1 MSKSIP
7 AETVRGEG
15 NSAIAP
21 DTGRPLSR
29 VSVMRFAIGFTFFS
43 VLWAMSATMGSS
55 MLLPQRFNGL
65 GIGRPEAILGIMNS
79 VGVLFAL
86 VANLVFGAFSDA
98 THSRFGRRTP
108 WILSGGFVAGLGFY
122 LTSVSVTLTGIVGWS
137 VVQQIGLNM
146 MIAPC
151 VAVFADR
158 IPEMTRGTM
167 SAFYG
172 AGALIGQSLGNII
185 GAQFLGNVR
194 MGFTFGVICW
204 ILSGVL
210 TVLIFPREKAYSAME
225 SKHVNL
231 RNVLRQF
238 KPPTKGSRDFWL
250 ALVGRMLLIFGYMSI
265 SGYQL
270 YIVQKYI
277 GLDNAEAVATISTM
291 SLITL
296 IISLVTSL
304 ASGPISDRIGKRKLP
319 VFVSSAI
326 IAIGIAV
333 PWVLKSQFSM
343 FAYAALM
350 GLGYGI
356 YMAVDQALNVDV
368 LPNPDEAGKDL
379 GILNLA
385 NTLGQVIAPIVV
397 SSIVVATGGYFL
409 VFPIAIAAVMV
420 GAVVILFI
428 KKVK

>member
-98 THSRFGRRTP
+98 TYSRFGRRTP

-194 MGFTFGVICW
+194 TGFTFGGYLLDSQRC
-204 ILSGVL
+204 
-210 TVLIFPREKAYSAME
+210 AYRVDLPARKS
-225 SKHVNL
+225 L
-231 RNVLRQF
+231 FRNGIKTCQPEECATPVQTADQGF
-238 KPPTKGSRDFWL
+238 KRLL
-250 ALVGRMLLIFGYMSI
+250 AC
-265 SGYQL
+265 
-270 YIVQKYI
+270 
-277 GLDNAEAVATISTM
+277 
-291 SLITL
+291 
-296 IISLVTSL
+296 
-304 ASGPISDRIGKRKLP
+304 ASGSN
-319 VFVSSAI
+319 A
-326 IAIGIAV
+326 
-333 PWVLKSQFSM
+333 
-343 FAYAALM
+343 AYFRVH
-350 GLGYGI
+350 
-356 YMAVDQALNVDV
+356 VD
-368 LPNPDEAGKDL
+368 
-379 GILNLA
+379 
-385 NTLGQVIAPIVV
+385 
-397 SSIVVATGGYFL
+397 
-409 VFPIAIAAVMV
+409 
-420 GAVVILFI
+420 
-428 KKVK
+428 